1 MILILV
7 IILGLV
13 IGSFLNVCIYRLQI
27 KESISKPRSHCPN
40 CKHQLKPWENIP
52 VLSYILLRGKCS
64 NCKTKISLRYPLV
77 EILTALVYIVIYNH
91 FAFSIEAVLLMA
103 LLMVFFSLVIVITFI
118 DIDIQLIFNNLLI
131 ISLFPIVAFIIID
144 NSLPYLNHIAGAIL
158 LALAFYLI
166 GYIGKL
172 IYKVDSMGMGDVKY
186 AGVVGLLLGW
196 EKGIL
201 AFVIAFV
208 SAAVIIVII
217 SLYKKVSSK
226 QRIPFGPFLSIGCFV
241 AFFWGSNILNWYLG
255 FYR

>member
-1 MILILV
+1 MILTLV

-52 VLSYILLRGKCS
+52 VVSYILLKGKCS
-64 NCKTKISLRYPLV
+64 NCKIKISLRYPLI
-77 EILTALVYIVIYNH
+77 ETLTALIYVVIYYY
-91 FAFSIEAVLLMA
+91 FAISIETMVLMI
-103 LLMVFFSLVIVITFI
+103 FFSLVIVITFI
-118 DIDIQLIFNNLLI
+118 DIDVQLIFNNLLI
-131 ISLFPIVAFIIID
+131 VSLLLIIAFIIID
-144 NSLPYLNHIAGAIL
+144 QSLPYINHIAGAIL
-158 LALAFYLI
+158 LALVFYLI

-186 AGVVGLLLGW
+186 AAVIGLLLGW

-208 SAAVIIVII
+208 SAAVIIVVI
-217 SLYKKVSSK
+217 SLYKKVSNK
-226 QRIPFGPFLSIGCFV
+226 QRMPFGPFLSIGCFA
-241 AFFWGSNILNWYLG
+241 AFFWGNDILNWYLG

>member
-1 MILILV
+1 MVFILV

-27 KESISKPRSHCPN
+27 KKSISKPRSHCPN

-64 NCKTKISLRYPLV
+64 NCKIKISIRYPLV
-77 EILTALVYIVIYNH
+77 EILTAIVFVVIYNYYNI
-91 FAFSIEAVLLMA
+91 SIESILLMI
-103 LLMVFFSLVIVITFI
+103 FFSLVIVITFI

-131 ISLFPIVAFIIID
+131 VSLLPIIAFIIID
-144 NSLPYLNHIAGAIL
+144 KSLPYLNHIAGAIL
-158 LALAFYLI
+158 LAVTFYLI

-186 AGVVGLLLGW
+186 AAVIGLLLGW
-196 EKGIL
+196 KNGI
-201 AFVIAFV
+201 IAFV
-208 SAAVIIVII
+208 VAFFSAAMIIVFM
-217 SLYKKVSSK
+217 SMYKKVSGK

-241 AFFWGSNILNWYLG
+241 AFFWGIDILNWYLG
-255 FYR
+255 FYL